1 MDVENDEG
9 PSNRTYVIIQ
19 MFVIFLNFFVFYG
32 LNKIDFFDKD
42 TNLFFVISTSL
53 LLSFALTHN
62 ILLMF
67 VPEEEEIPDYSSDSS
82 VR

>member
-9 PSNRTYVIIQ
+9 PSNRTYVVIQ
-19 MFVIFLNFFVFYG
+19 MFVIFLNFSAFYG
-32 LNKIDFFDKD
+32 LKKIDFFDKD

-53 LLSFALTHN
+53 LLSLALTHN